1 MQESAAPSPLAVGHP
16 ASAEADSAATLS
28 TEQYLRPPL
37 RLSNAADR
45 KDGSNSDDQKSRGTP
60 MNRKLLAAAFAT
72 SALCSPFAAT
82 AALAQEASDATQLG
96 EVVVTAT
103 RREDTVHNIPLSV
116 TAVTPQ
122 QLVRQGI
129 KTAQDVS
136 RIVPAVRIG
145 QTNGGNAGGS
155 TGNVDVA
162 IRGIRSTVGSP
173 TTGLY
178 IDDIPIMQ
186 RNLNGQAGGGAAL
199 PQLFDLQRVEVL
211 RGPQGTLFGGSSEGG
226 TIRFITAQPS
236 LTKRSVYGTAE
247 ASHTQNGDTN
257 YEFGLATG
265 GPIIQDKVGFRI
277 SGWMRHDAGYLDH
290 VSRFSGNTIAE
301 NTNSANH
308 SIFQATLVL
317 KPTERST
324 ITLGYLRLQDKW
336 RDTDNFWEDFPQYTA
351 DVGPVGAPRVF
362 TYGPYSFGPY
372 KTGQNTNIGDLFY
385 TSDSQ
390 LKPLYSP
397 HSARYELPSVV
408 LDYAFDKMNVKLV
421 SALGETK
428 NDSTPDY
435 SFVDVI
441 SRGGT
446 GIQGPFN
453 RFANSAFI
461 ANLPIYSSVYNS
473 KGKTQNLTE
482 ELRFSSNDP
491 DSRLSWVAGVFFNRT
506 KLSSQ
511 ATIIANLADIG
522 AAALNGVSQITAPST
537 VYSTPQVLNETQL
550 AAFGEATYKITEK
563 LRATAGV
570 RVTRNEFK
578 YTYYQGGSLFG
589 LPLNPLTVAI
599 NGSTTESPVTPK
611 FGLQYVFDQNTNVYF
626 TAAKGFRPGGVN
638 AVLPPACQPSLIAAG
653 FPNGGPTT
661 YDSDSLWSYEGGAKM
676 RGLGGRATINASV
689 YRIDWKNVQTPI
701 NLACGNS
708 FTTSAAKVLSQ
719 GGDIQ
724 AQVRVFDGLT
734 LSASIAYTDSK
745 YTKTVSSSPTTI
757 LINDGDRVP
766 FTPKW
771 SGSIAAEYTFN
782 VASLPAYIRGDFQF
796 QSGVVLGLGPGAAS
810 HSPDNY
816 RLPGNQYASLRAG
829 VMFKEF
835 EISVFANNV
844 TNSKDIL
851 TRNGIA
857 SGPGRVTCLTAACT
871 GQGTGYVK
879 YAVGAVDT
887 TFRPR
892 TMGVNITYRY

>member
-1 MQESAAPSPLAVGHP
+1 MIRPSLVA
-16 ASAEADSAATLS
+16 
-28 TEQYLRPPL
+28 
-37 RLSNAADR
+37 
-45 KDGSNSDDQKSRGTP
+45 
-60 MNRKLLAAAFAT
+60 LLAT
-72 SALCSPFAAT
+72 SALCSPVFVSAAS
-82 AALAQEASDATQLG
+82 AQETADATQLG

-145 QTNGGNAGGS
+145 QTNGGNAGGA
-155 TGNVDVA
+155 TGNADVA
-162 IRGIRSTVGSP
+162 IRGIRSTVGAP

-186 RNLNGQAGGGAAL
+186 RNLNGQTGGGVAL

-211 RGPQGTLFGGSSEGG
+211 RGPQGTLFGGSSQGG

-236 LTKRSVYGTAE
+236 LTKRSVYAQAE
-247 ASHTQNGDTN
+247 ASKTKDGDAN
-257 YEFGLATG
+257 YEIGVATG
-265 GPIIQDKVGFRI
+265 GPIVQDKIGFRI
-277 SGWMRHDAGYLDH
+277 SGWYRKDGGYLDH
-290 VSRFSGNTIAE
+290 VSRFTGKTIADD
-301 NTNSANH
+301 TNSANH

-324 ITLGYLRLQDKW
+324 ITLGYLRLQDKFD
-336 RDTDNFWEDFPQYTA
+336 DTDNFWEDFPRYTA
-351 DVGPVGAPRVF
+351 DVGPTGAPRVF
-362 TYGPYSFGPY
+362 TYGPYSFGPG

-397 HSARYELPSVV
+397 HSAKYELPSVV

-421 SALGETK
+421 SALGETT
-428 NDSTPDY
+428 NDATPDFSY
-435 SFVDVI
+435 VDVI

-446 GIQGPFN
+446 AIQGPFN

-461 ANLPIYSSVYNS
+461 ANMPIYSSVYNS
-473 KGKTQNLTE
+473 QAKIQNLTE

-491 DSRLSWVAGVFFNRT
+491 DSRLSWVAGIFFNRT
-506 KLSSQ
+506 KVKSQ
-511 ATIIANLADIG
+511 ATIIANLNDIG
-522 AAALNGVSQITAPST
+522 AAVLNGISQVTAPSM

-550 AAFGEATYKITEK
+550 AAFGEATYKITDK
-563 LRATAGV
+563 LNATAGV

-578 YTYYQGGSLFG
+578 YRFYQGGALFG
-589 LPLNPLTVAI
+589 LPLNPLREAI

-638 AVLPPACQPSLIAAG
+638 AILPPACDASLIAAG

-661 YDSDSLWSYEGGAKM
+661 YDSDSLWSYEGGAKL

-689 YRIDWKNVQTPI
+689 YRVDWNNVQTPI

-708 FTTSAAKVLSQ
+708 FTTSSAKVKSQ

-724 AQVRVFDGLT
+724 AQVRLFDGFT
-734 LSASIAYTDSK
+734 VTANIAYTDAK

-757 LINDGDRVP
+757 LINNGDRVP

-771 SGSIAAEYTFN
+771 SGSFAAEYNFN

-796 QSGVVLGLGPGAAS
+796 QSGIVLGLGPGAAS

-816 RLPGNQYASLRAG
+816 RLPGNQFASLRAG
-829 VMFKEF
+829 VLVKDF
-835 EISVFANNV
+835 EVSVFANNV
-844 TNSKDIL
+844 TNSQDVL

-857 SGPGRVTCLTAACT
+857 SGPGRVTCLTTACT
-871 GQGTGYVK
+871 GQGTGYAK
-879 YAVGAVDT
+879 FAVGAVDT